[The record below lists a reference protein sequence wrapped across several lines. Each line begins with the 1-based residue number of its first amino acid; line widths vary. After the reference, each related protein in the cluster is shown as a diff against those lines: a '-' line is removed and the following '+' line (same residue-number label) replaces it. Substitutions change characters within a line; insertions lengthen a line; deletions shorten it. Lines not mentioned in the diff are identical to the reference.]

1 MDLAQME
8 ALIKQLRDSARQ
20 LNTTADLLETMV
32 QPWRAN
38 HDMMSAWTRMWGNI
52 LPEKNG

>member
-1 MDLAQME
+1 ME

-52 LPEKNG
+52 VPEKNG